1 MQLQVMP
8 LEYAKES
15 DENAFALNEFRLMPN
30 SLCAS
35 YFVDTESDRKRE
47 QMSPAGNYLDTP
59 PEREESRWN
68 WQRT

>member
-1 MQLQVMP
+1 MP

-30 SLCAS
+30 SLCTLC
-35 YFVDTESDRKRE
+35 FVGTDRDRERE

-59 PEREESRWN
+59 PEREESQWN
-68 WQRT
+68 WQNT